1 MKLQRSTAALVTAAL
16 VLGGVVLFTQSQEAN
31 SNRPTTAQGDAEASP
46 VFEFEEEDVVG
57 LHIETQGQAVTFE
70 KNDQDFWS
78 MTEPER
84 HPAEAAAIA
93 FLLSRLTTDGLLKTT
108 TMDAANQD
116 EFGLQVPF
124 ATVDLTLDDGTTHS
138 LALGDPDFS
147 GQNYYALIDP
157 ESIPLPNEAGEVEV
171 AIVTENILNGVD
183 RPLEEWQAVVDT
195 APTDEADSD
204 TEADPKA
211 PDTSIDIDS
220 ENDGE
225 DSGTNSEAP
234 DATDSNSDT
243 TDE

>member
-31 SNRPTTAQGDAEASP
+31 SDRPATAQGDVEASP
-46 VFEFEEEDVVG
+46 VFEFEEEEVVE

-70 KNDQDFWS
+70 KNDQGFWS

-84 HPAEAAAIA
+84 HPAEEAAIA

-108 TMDAANQD
+108 SMDAANQD

-124 ATVDLTLDDGTTHS
+124 ATVDLTLEDGTTHS
-138 LALGDPDFS
+138 LALGDADFS

-157 ESIPLPNEAGEVEV
+157 ESIPLSKEAGEVEV

-195 APTDEADSD
+195 APTDGATPDAAAEDSD
-204 TEADPKA
+204 TPDP
-211 PDTSIDIDS
+211 SS
-220 ENDGE
+220 NGE
-225 DSGTNSEAP
+225 ESGTNSE
-234 DATDSNSDT
+234 DADSAGESSDT

>member
-16 VLGGVVLFTQSQEAN
+16 VLGGVVVFTQSQEAN
-31 SNRPTTAQGDAEASP
+31 SDRPTTAQGDSEASP
-46 VFEFEEEDVVG
+46 VFGFEEEDVVE

-70 KNDQDFWS
+70 KNDQGFWA

-84 HPAEAAAIA
+84 HPAEEAAIA

-124 ATVDLTLDDGTTHS
+124 ATVDLTLEDGTTHS
-138 LALGDPDFS
+138 LALGDADFS

-157 ESIPLPNEAGEVEV
+157 ESIPLSKEAGEVEV

-183 RPLEEWQAVVDT
+183 RPLEEWKAVVDT
-195 APTDEADSD
+195 APTDEATTDAAPEDS
-204 TEADPKA
+204 AA
-211 PDTSIDIDS
+211 PDASSNGESD
-220 ENDGE
+220 EE
-225 DSGTNSEAP
+225 DSGTNSEDP
-234 DATDSNSDT
+234 DAADENSDT